1 METFFNL
8 RDSTLMPASKLPLIV
23 RILVTTLILIGVATE
38 TSAGMVPDLLVM
50 LQKDVD
56 TASPHPID
64 TALLKQLELIAGV
77 PMISVG
83 QTRTHAQILS
93 ITGWVTLEQAE
104 AAAHRLSQL
113 EGVLWAT
120 LEAQPARK
128 PAVQSLTPEP
138 AVILEFL
145 VKLKDDRLALSPD
158 NNLLEKLSATI
169 GQRLTFSR
177 NTTVGR
183 VLTLNK
189 AITQSQARIIEQ
201 QLESLSEV
209 LYADPLQWAKK
220 NTIVPNDPDF
230 YGQWHLYDA
239 VTSAGGANVQSAWNI
254 TKGTSNIGVAIID
267 TGALF
272 SHPDLER
279 ALGSNRPR
287 MKERGW
293 DLISDPT
300 NARDGD
306 GRDPYA
312 GDEGDWTPAVCLGS
326 INTDTSPSSW
336 HGSHMTGIVAATTNN
351 HQGVA
356 GINFKAR
363 VVPVRVLGACGG
375 SFDDVN
381 DGIYWAAGS
390 KDVPGTKPNLQKV
403 KVLSMSLGADVPCSD
418 SDQAAID
425 YALSRGITVVVAGGN
440 RSIDMT
446 LSTPAGCR
454 GVIAVSA
461 VGPTGDLAYYSSFG
475 KIVSIASPGG
485 QTRWN
490 VMNEAGTVID
500 SKHILPFGIYAPVN
514 LSLERP
520 DPKAMGYAWYQGT
533 SIATPVVSGI
543 VSLMLSLDRHHRL
556 TPAKIKNII
565 QGTARPFPLTTIQ
578 LVKNTGTQVVEEKEV
593 PSSCQTSL
601 KGLCG
606 PGIIDAEEALKAVLD
621 MER

>member
-1 METFFNL
+1 MN
-8 RDSTLMPASKLPLIV
+8 PSKTPLIA
-23 RILVTTLILIGVATE
+23 RILLMTLILMGMATRA
-38 TSAGMVPDLLVM
+38 SAGMVPDLVVM
-50 LQKDVD
+50 MKEDVD
-56 TASPHPID
+56 TASPHAID
-64 TALLKQLELIAGV
+64 AALLKRLELIAGV
-77 PMISVG
+77 PLTFVG

-93 ITGWVTLEQAE
+93 ITGWVTLEQAQ

-113 EGVLWAT
+113 EGVLWAE
-120 LEAQPARK
+120 LEAESIRK
-128 PAVQSLTPEP
+128 PAVQSMTGEP
-138 AVILEFL
+138 PVILEFL
-145 VKLKDDRLALSPD
+145 VKLKDDRLTAPL
-158 NNLLEKLSATI
+158 NQGLLEKLSKAI
-169 GQRLTFSR
+169 GQPLTYSR
-177 NTTVGR
+177 NTTVAR
-183 VLTLNK
+183 VLRLDK
-189 AITQSQARIIEQ
+189 AVTQSQAAVIEKT
-201 QLESLSEV
+201 LESLSEV

-220 NTIVPNDPDF
+220 QTIVPNDPDF

-239 VTSAGGANVQSAWNI
+239 ETSAGGANVQAAWNI
-254 TKGTSNIGVAIID
+254 TKGAPHIGVAVID

-272 SHPDLER
+272 SHPDLKR

-293 DLISDPT
+293 DLISDPS

-306 GRDPYA
+306 GRDAYA
-312 GDEGDWTPAVCLGS
+312 GDEGNWTPAVCLGS
-326 INTDTSPSSW
+326 IITDTSPSDW

-356 GINFKAR
+356 GINFKAK

-381 DGIYWAAGS
+381 DGIYWAAGG
-390 KDVPGTKPNLQKV
+390 KDVPGTKPNRNKV

-440 RSIDMT
+440 STIDMKQ
-446 LSTPAGCR
+446 STPAGCR

-461 VGPTGDLAYYSSFG
+461 VGPTGDLANYSNFG

-485 QTRWN
+485 QIFWSI
-490 VMNEAGTVID
+490 MNKAGTVID
-500 SKHILPFGIYAPVN
+500 FKEILPFGIYAPVN

-556 TPAKIKNII
+556 TPQKIKDII

-578 LVKNTGTQVVEEKEV
+578 LVQNAKTLVVEETEV
-593 PSSCQTSL
+593 PSRCLSSL

-606 PGIIDAEEALKAVLD
+606 PGIIDAEKALKAVLD
-621 MER
+621 LERQ

>member
-1 METFFNL
+1 MNL
-8 RDSTLMPASKLPLIV
+8 SKTPWIA
-23 RILVTTLILIGVATE
+23 RILLMTLILMGMATRA
-38 TSAGMVPDLLVM
+38 SAGMVPDLVVM
-50 LQKDVD
+50 MKEDVD
-56 TASPHPID
+56 TASPHAID
-64 TALLKQLELIAGV
+64 AALLKRLELIAGV
-77 PMISVG
+77 PLTFVG

-93 ITGWVTLEQAE
+93 ITGWVTLEQAQ

-113 EGVLWAT
+113 EGVLWAE
-120 LEAQPARK
+120 LEAEPIRK
-128 PAVQSLTPEP
+128 PAVQSMTAEP
-138 AVILEFL
+138 PVILEFL
-145 VKLKDDRLALSPD
+145 VKLKDDRLEAHP
-158 NNLLEKLSATI
+158 NQGLLEKLSKAI
-169 GQRLTFSR
+169 GQPLSYSR
-177 NTTVGR
+177 NTTVAR
-183 VLTLNK
+183 VLTLDK
-189 AITQSQARIIEQ
+189 AVTQSQAAVIEKT
-201 QLESLSEV
+201 LESLSEV

-220 NTIVPNDPDF
+220 QTIVPNDPDF

-239 VTSAGGANVQSAWNI
+239 ETSAGGANVQAAWNI
-254 TKGTSNIGVAIID
+254 TKGTPHIGVAVID

-272 SHPDLER
+272 SHPDLKR

-306 GRDPYA
+306 GRDAYA

-326 INTDTSPSSW
+326 ISTDTSPSDW

-356 GINFKAR
+356 GINFKAK

-381 DGIYWAAGS
+381 DGIYWAAGG
-390 KDVPGTKPNLQKV
+390 KDVPGTKPNRNKV
-403 KVLSMSLGADVPCSD
+403 EVLSMSLGADVPCSD

-440 RSIDMT
+440 STIDMKQ
-446 LSTPAGCR
+446 STPAGCR

-461 VGPTGDLAYYSSFG
+461 VGPTGDLAYYSNFG

-485 QTRWN
+485 QTRWSI
-490 VMNEAGTVID
+490 MNEAGTVID
-500 SKHILPFGIYAPVN
+500 SKHILSFGIYAPVN

-520 DPKAMGYAWYQGT
+520 DPNAMGYAWYQGT

-556 TPAKIKNII
+556 SPQKIKDII

-578 LVKNTGTQVVEEKEV
+578 LVRNAKTQVVEETEV
-593 PSSCQTSL
+593 PSRCVSSL

-606 PGIIDAEEALKAVLD
+606 PGIIDAEKALKAVLD
-621 MER
+621 LQR

>member
-1 METFFNL
+1 MN
-8 RDSTLMPASKLPLIV
+8 PSKTPLIA
-23 RILVTTLILIGVATE
+23 RILLMTLILMGMATR
-38 TSAGMVPDLLVM
+38 TSAGMLPDLVVM
-50 LQKDVD
+50 MKEDVD
-56 TASPHPID
+56 TASPHAID
-64 TALLKQLELIAGV
+64 AALLNRLELIAGV
-77 PMISVG
+77 PLTFVG

-93 ITGWVTLEQAE
+93 ITGWVSLEQAQ

-113 EGVLWAT
+113 EGVLWAE
-120 LEAQPARK
+120 LEAEPIRK
-128 PAVQSLTPEP
+128 PAVRSMTAEP
-138 AVILEFL
+138 PVILEFL
-145 VKLKDDRLALSPD
+145 VKLKDDRLEAPP
-158 NNLLEKLSATI
+158 NQGLLEKLSTAI
-169 GQRLTFSR
+169 GEPLSYSR
-177 NTTVGR
+177 NTTVAR
-183 VLTLNK
+183 VLRLDK
-189 AITQSQARIIEQ
+189 AVTQSQAAAIEKT
-201 QLESLSEV
+201 LESLSEV

-220 NTIVPNDPDF
+220 QTIVPNDPDF

-239 VTSAGGANVQSAWNI
+239 ETSAGGANVQAAWNI
-254 TKGTSNIGVAIID
+254 TKGAPHIGVAVID

-272 SHPDLER
+272 SHPDLKR

-293 DLISDPT
+293 DLISDPS

-306 GRDPYA
+306 GRDAYA
-312 GDEGDWTPAVCLGS
+312 GDEGNWTPAVCLGS
-326 INTDTSPSSW
+326 INTDTSPSDW

-356 GINFKAR
+356 GINFKSK

-381 DGIYWAAGS
+381 DGIYWAAGG
-390 KDVPGTKPNLQKV
+390 KDVPGTKPNRNKV
-403 KVLSMSLGADVPCSD
+403 EVLSMSLGADVPCSD

-440 RSIDMT
+440 STIDMKQ
-446 LSTPAGCR
+446 STPAGCR

-461 VGPTGDLAYYSSFG
+461 VGPTGDLAYYSNFG

-485 QTRWN
+485 QIFWRI
-490 VMNEAGTVID
+490 MNKAGTVID
-500 SKHILPFGIYAPVN
+500 FKEVLPFGIYAPVN

-556 TPAKIKNII
+556 TPQKIKDII

-578 LVKNTGTQVVEEKEV
+578 LVQNAKTLVVEETEV
-593 PSSCQTSL
+593 PSRCVSSL

-606 PGIIDAEEALKAVLD
+606 PGIIDAEKALKAVLD
-621 MER
+621 LERE